1 MIHSQEQSSDER
13 YIVPAVEQAS
23 RVLFCLAHAE
33 SPHMSLIEI
42 SSQVGIHKS
51 KAFSILRTLQKFGL
65 VQRNNGGKGYSLGPG
80 LIGLSRRFLDNLN
93 APRLAEP
100 MLQELARKAEGT
112 AILGLIADKNVF
124 VAAKHEVDRDIGVTI
139 RVGRRFPLTFGSHG
153 KAIAA
158 FLPPTEREQLLQDD
172 KLYFH
177 GEPEMLDRARL
188 QEELMQC
195 RRDWFAVDEE
205 EIMQGLNTVS
215 APVLGPGT
223 TPIGYIVVM
232 GLFSGKA
239 AREFGPSVAEAG
251 KTLSR
256 QLGADVE
263 AIYDEA

>member
-1 MIHSQEQSSDER
+1 MSTQEQRSDER

-23 RVLFCLAHAE
+23 QVLFCLAGAE

-100 MLQELARKAEGT
+100 ILQDLARKAEGT
-112 AILGLIADKNVF
+112 AILGLISDKNVF

-139 RVGRRFPLTFGSHG
+139 RVGRRFPLSYGSHG

-158 FLPPTEREQLLQDD
+158 FLPPKELNRLLHDD
-172 KLYFH
+172 DLYFH
-177 GEPEMLDRARL
+177 GKPENFDRARL
-188 QEELMQC
+188 NEELARC
-195 RRDWFAVDEE
+195 RRDWFAVDEG

-215 APVLGPGT
+215 APVFGPGT
-223 TPIGYIVVM
+223 TPIGYVVVL
-232 GLFSGKA
+232 GLFSGEA

-251 KTLSR
+251 KALSR
-256 QLGADVE
+256 QLGADIE
-263 AIYDEA
+263 ATHNEA